1 MKWYKHRLVCQRAV
15 VTCAMT
21 ALPWVGLVAQ
31 EVAERPVTLLGVD
44 SVTLSRADSTIHL
57 DSYGYKKRPKPLKGT
72 PEYYEYRVEAYN
84 RFWRSLIPNQTRFQY
99 AGNVGMFNLG
109 FGWHYGGRERRLWET
124 DFMFGLLLKY
134 NTQHNHLTF
143 TLRQSYIPFRIPLVW
158 HFKYEPL
165 ATGLM
170 LNAITGEEFWVRE
183 PSKYPH
189 KYYGFPTAIR
199 AHVFLGQRLRWEI
212 PRSKRKYVKA
222 ISFCYELSTYDLAL
236 VSYFTNDY
244 LSFRDILSL
253 SLGIKVEA
261 F

>member
-1 MKWYKHRLVCQRAV
+1 MKWCKHRQLGQAIV
-15 VTCAMT
+15 VACAIGAM
-21 ALPWVGLVAQ
+21 PCMRVVAQ
-31 EVAERPVTLLGVD
+31 EVTERPVSLVGND
-44 SVTLSRADSTIHL
+44 SVTLARVDSAVH
-57 DSYGYKKRPKPLKGT
+57 SYSYDYKKSPKPLKGT

-109 FGWHYGGRERRLWET
+109 FGWHYGGSERRLWET

-212 PRSKRKYVKA
+212 PRAKRKYVKA

-236 VSYFTNDY
+236 VSYFTNNY